1 LPTSRFRSARTIEN
15 SASRGC
21 REEERD
27 MPPEKTSIEY
37 RKPLQWGEFDP
48 NRRRNM
54 YVGMWAWMWQRISAL
69 AIVVL
74 LALHLTLTYKPW
86 LQFLLLLAVTFHAA
100 LGLRVI
106 LLDFNLVNVKY
117 QRALIWGLTGLGLVV
132 FILIW
137 KSIY

>member
-1 LPTSRFRSARTIEN
+1 
-15 SASRGC
+15 
-21 REEERD
+21 
-27 MPPEKTSIEY
+27 MPPGKTSIEY
-37 RKPLQWGEFDP
+37 RNPLQWGEFDP

>member
-1 LPTSRFRSARTIEN
+1 
-15 SASRGC
+15 
-21 REEERD
+21 
-27 MPPEKTSIEY
+27 MQPEKTSIEY

-48 NRRRNM
+48 NRRKNM

-74 LALHLTLTYKPW
+74 LALHITLTYKPW
-86 LQFLLLLAVTFHAA
+86 LQFLLLLAVTFHAT

-117 QRALIWGLTGLGLVV
+117 QRALIWGLTGLGLAV
-132 FILIW
+132 FFLIW

>member
-1 LPTSRFRSARTIEN
+1 
-15 SASRGC
+15 
-21 REEERD
+21 

-48 NRRRNM
+48 NRRKNM

-69 AIVVL
+69 AIIVF
-74 LALHLTLTYKPW
+74 LALHITLTYKPW

-106 LLDFNLVNVKY
+106 LLDFNIVNVKY

-132 FILIW
+132 FVLIW
-137 KSIY
+137 KSVY

>member
-1 LPTSRFRSARTIEN
+1 
-15 SASRGC
+15 
-21 REEERD
+21 

-54 YVGMWAWMWQRISAL
+54 YMGMWAWMWQRISAL

-86 LQFLLLLAVTFHAA
+86 LQFLLLLAVTFHAT